1 MDDLLFTA
9 CLTDN
14 KTVQFHELKVKHFKS
29 ILKCL
34 IGDDLDYITVFSTI
48 DNVLASLTDTHLESI
63 KKINFIDYFLLLL
76 NIRSLCI
83 GNSILAETTDN
94 KALKLDI
101 NVNKLIS
108 NIQEIRYN
116 DILKSAT
123 INNITISYKLPCIID
138 IINIDFDNTESIYKA
153 CIDKIVINNNTL
165 SVSNTDISFLKTF
178 FNKLPAKVTT
188 AINQR
193 IQETLTTFNNVNLI
207 KHLKDL
213 DGKQLIFNFNI
224 KNLIVLVKL
233 LFGEDLL
240 SLYDNIFNLAKTA
253 NITPLYIENITP
265 GEYYLFV
272 KKLEALNKPQQPQA
286 DYDNSFNSYDSE
298 LNDIT

>member
-1 MDDLLFTA
+1 MFNVL
-9 CLTDN
+9 LTDN
-14 KTVQFHELKVKHFKS
+14 KTIQFQELKVKHFKS

-34 IGDDLDYITVFSTI
+34 LGDDLDYITVFNTI
-48 DNVLASLTDTHLESI
+48 DSVLANLTNIDLKLI

-101 NVNKLIS
+101 NVDKLIS
-108 NIQEIRYN
+108 NIQEIQYK
-116 DILKSAT
+116 DILRPTT
-123 INNITISYKLPCIID
+123 INNITVYYKIPCITD

-153 CIDKIVINNNTL
+153 CIDKIVISDNTL
-165 SVSNTDISFLKTF
+165 SVFNTDASFLKIF
-178 FNKLPAKVTT
+178 FNKLPAKITT
-188 AINQR
+188 TINQR
-193 IQETLTTFNNVNLI
+193 IQETLTLFNNVNLI

-213 DGKQLIFNFNI
+213 DNKQLIFNFNI

-253 NITPLYIENITP
+253 NITPVYIENITP

-286 DYDNSFNSYDSE
+286 DYDNSFNSYDNE